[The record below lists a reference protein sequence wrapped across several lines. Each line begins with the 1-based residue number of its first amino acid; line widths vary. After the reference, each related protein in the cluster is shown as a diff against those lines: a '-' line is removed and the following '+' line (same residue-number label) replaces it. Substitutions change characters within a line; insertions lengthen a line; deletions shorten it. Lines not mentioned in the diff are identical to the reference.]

1 MSTKPKRS
9 NNTQR
14 RKILDALG
22 GKAKDEVLAEGIDE
36 IECSFMRRTEYSQV
50 LPDWNTT
57 AQKSGRYHGSRFWSV
72 KGFGVNR
79 WPVVARIQVDWEGLL
94 EKGMT
99 ELDIFKGCVAY
110 LNKIPPRK
118 KFQRRQRRKPYGTLS
133 YEPVQQLSFKKDAKG
148 TPFIEAIMMTDQRR
162 NRNFWG
168 EGVKL

>member
-1 MSTKPKRS
+1 MKPKSKRI
-9 NNTQR
+9 NKTQR

-22 GKAKDEVLAEGIDE
+22 GKAAAEEAIEGLREV
-36 IECSFMRRTEYSQV
+36 ECSFVRHAEYGHI
-50 LPDWNTT
+50 LPNWN
-57 AQKSGRYHGSRFWSV
+57 AAARKSGRYHGSNFWSV

-79 WPVVARIQVDWEGLL
+79 WPVIAKIRVDWETLVAEGLS
-94 EKGMT
+94 
-99 ELDIFKGCVAY
+99 ELDIFRGCVAY

-133 YEPVQQLSFKKDAKG
+133 YEPVHLSFKKDSEG
-148 TPFIEAIMMTDQRR
+148 ELFIEAIIMTDQRS